1 MIGAALIVSIVPK
14 GKGTAVLEASVK
26 AGAHGGTVIFGRGAG
41 VNERQT
47 IFGMPIMPEKEIVL
61 TIVYE
66 NQSDRILAEIV
77 AAVDLEKPG
86 AGMAFVMALDKV
98 VGVAHLIGEA
108 PPPL

>member
-14 GKGTAVLEASVK
+14 GKGNDVLEASVK
-26 AGAHGGTVIFGRGAG
+26 AGAHGGTVFFGRGAG

-47 IFGMPIMPEKEIVL
+47 IFGMPIMPEKEIVF
-61 TIVYE
+61 TIVYQNE
-66 NQSDRILAEIV
+66 SDRILAEIV

-86 AGMAFVMALDKV
+86 AGMAFVMPVSKV
-98 VGVAHLIGEA
+98 AGVAHLLDEP

>member
-1 MIGAALIVSIVPK
+1 MTGTSLIVSIVPK
-14 GKGTAVLEASVK
+14 GRGDTVLEASVH
-26 AGAHGGTVIFGRGAG
+26 AGAHGGTVLFGRGAG
-41 VNERQT
+41 VNEQQKL
-47 IFGMPIMPEKEIVL
+47 FGIPIMPEKEIVL

-77 AAVDLEKPG
+77 TAVELEKPG
-86 AGMAFVMALDKV
+86 AGMAFVMPLDKV